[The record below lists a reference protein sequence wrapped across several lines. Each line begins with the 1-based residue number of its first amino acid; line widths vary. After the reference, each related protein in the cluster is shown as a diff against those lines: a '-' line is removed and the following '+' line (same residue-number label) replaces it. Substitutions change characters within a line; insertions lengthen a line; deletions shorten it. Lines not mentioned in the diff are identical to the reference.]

1 MPPPPSTKPRPP
13 AKRLVTAG
21 QGLSTSLVNAAA
33 LQDHLVR
40 SLNLSMPARVKLGKT
55 KAALPPS
62 QPSSRSTPPQ
72 VQTPDLTT
80 GYRNVWVC
88 DSCTLE
94 NAEESGSR
102 CSACGSFKPN
112 NRRSK
117 LSLAQKKGLV
127 QAPPPKL
134 SQNQWEDCEAK
145 AEERGDTMHPCS
157 ICRESFGVQPKVI
170 LSCSHMFHHNCLA
183 SFERFLRTNQ
193 RVCPLCRKQNYQKR
207 HTNQGERGYRIQ
219 CAVKIQTFV
228 RGYFA
233 RRRFPALLR
242 QYFKS
247 GNGSP
252 RRRQEFYASK
262 ISNISDRIVDAI
274 EAREDSIDA
283 LLATF
288 DKSLTLSRHVFNNE
302 QCDDDGGHV
311 MTSDKWNAMLEKAAL
326 RDEKE
331 CPICINAIEY
341 VHLYYAS

>member
-1 MPPPPSTKPRPP
+1 MQSQVGQLLRPIRIEFSAEGFQNFGYIGLAKDSPRHWSMLLPSKYVVKDRKGEDSHT
-13 AKRLVTAG
+13 
-21 QGLSTSLVNAAA
+21 
-33 LQDHLVR
+33 
-40 SLNLSMPARVKLGKT
+40 VKLGKT

-62 QPSSRSTPPQ
+62 QLSSRSTPPQ
-72 VQTPDLTT
+72 VHTPDVTT

-207 HTNQGERGYRIQ
+207 HTNQGESGYRIQ
-219 CAVKIQTFV
+219 
-228 RGYFA
+228 Y
-233 RRRFPALLR
+233 
-242 QYFKS
+242 
-247 GNGSP
+247 
-252 RRRQEFYASK
+252 
-262 ISNISDRIVDAI
+262 
-274 EAREDSIDA
+274 
-283 LLATF
+283 
-288 DKSLTLSRHVFNNE
+288 
-302 QCDDDGGHV
+302 
-311 MTSDKWNAMLEKAAL
+311 
-326 RDEKE
+326 EKE